1 MSATPSNPHDRRCQ
15 APETSLPPRARAP
28 AQSTTS
34 TTLEAPLSAG
44 TGIQTPRNTPSTE
57 AAASAGSSTAAN
69 GDAPIADA
77 PTDDYTT
84 LKAGTPAFVHAVE
97 AALTDFFHAQRPTVE
112 PLGEIFVQAAEA
124 LELFVLRGGKRT
136 RPAFAWTGWLGAGGD
151 AAGPDAAA
159 VLKACAALELVQ
171 ACALIHDDII
181 DSSRTRRRFP
191 TVHVDFE
198 QRHRERD
205 WAGDSAHF
213 GASVAILV
221 GDLALAWAD
230 DMVHASGLDP
240 AAIAR
245 FAPVW
250 AQMRTEVLGG
260 QLLDIN
266 GEAGGDE
273 SVAAALRI
281 NRYKTAA
288 YTVERPLHLGAA
300 IADAEPKL
308 VEDYRTFGTDIGIA
322 FQLRD
327 DLLGVFGDPEVTGK
341 PSGDDL
347 REGKRTVL
355 IAEALQRADSIDPAA
370 ATLLR
375 TSLGTDLS
383 ADQVAHLRAVLTD
396 LGAVDEVE
404 RRISDLTEQGLA
416 AIESSSATA
425 AMKEQLRAMAL
436 SATRRAA

>member
-1 MSATPSNPHDRRCQ
+1 M
-15 APETSLPPRARAP
+15 
-28 AQSTTS
+28 
-34 TTLEAPLSAG
+34 EAPLSAG
-44 TGIQTPRNTPSTE
+44 PGTQTRTAPPGT
-57 AAASAGSSTAAN
+57 AGFVTAVETALTAFFATRRETVQQL
-69 GDAPIADA
+69 GPI
-77 PTDDYTT
+77 
-84 LKAGTPAFVHAVE
+84 FVE
-97 AALTDFFHAQRPTVE
+97 AADE
-112 PLGEIFVQAAEA
+112 
-124 LELFVLRGGKRT
+124 LEMFVLRGGKRT

-151 AAGPDAAA
+151 PGDPRAAA
-159 VLKACAALELVQ
+159 VLSACAALELVQ

-198 QRHRERD
+198 RRHRDRG
-205 WAGDSAHF
+205 WSGDAEHY
-213 GASVAILV
+213 GVSVGILV

-240 AAIAR
+240 AAFAR

-260 QLLDIN
+260 QLLDIY

-273 SVAAALRI
+273 SIDAAMRI

-300 IADAEPKL
+300 IADADPAL
-308 VEDYRTFGTDIGIA
+308 IDAYRTFGTDIGIA

-355 IAEALQRADSIDPAA
+355 VADALRRADATDPAA
-370 ATLLR
+370 AALLR
-375 TSLGTDLS
+375 ASIGTELDP
-383 ADQVAHLRAVLTD
+383 DQVARLRAVITE

-404 RRISDLTEQGLA
+404 RRIAELTDKGLA
-416 AIESSSATA
+416 AIEASSATPEA
-425 AMKEQLRAMAL
+425 KERLRAMAL
-436 SATRRAA
+436 AATRRIA

>member
-1 MSATPSNPHDRRCQ
+1 
-15 APETSLPPRARAP
+15 
-28 AQSTTS
+28 
-34 TTLEAPLSAG
+34 LEAPLSAG
-44 TGIQTPRNTPSTE
+44 TGIQTPRTTPPANITPGTPGFV
-57 AAASAGSSTAAN
+57 AAVE
-69 GDAPIADA
+69 DA
-77 PTDDYTT
+77 
-84 LKAGTPAFVHAVE
+84 LKAFFV
-97 AALTDFFHAQRPTVE
+97 TRRPIVE
-112 PLGEIFVQAAEA
+112 PLGPVFIQAADA

-151 AAGPDAAA
+151 PTGPDAAA
-159 VLKACAALELVQ
+159 VLNACAALELVQ

-198 QRHRERD
+198 QRHRDRG
-205 WAGDSAHF
+205 WTGDSEHF
-213 GASVAILV
+213 GTSVAILV

-230 DMVHASGLDP
+230 DMVQAAGLGA

-250 AQMRTEVLGG
+250 ALMRTEVLGG
-260 QLLDIN
+260 QLLDIH
-266 GEAGGDE
+266 GESAGDE

-300 IADAEPKL
+300 LADADSRL
-308 VEDYRTFGTDIGIA
+308 VEAYRTFGTDIGIA

-327 DLLGVFGDPEVTGK
+327 DLLGVFGDPTVTGK

-355 IAEALQRADSIDPAA
+355 VAEALQRADATDPAA
-370 ATLLR
+370 AALLR
-375 TSLGTDLS
+375 TSIGADLS
-383 ADQVAHLRAVLTD
+383 ADQVEHLRGVITD

-404 RRISDLTEQGLA
+404 RRITELTEQGLA
-416 AIESSSATA
+416 ALESSTATPA
-425 AMKEQLRAMAL
+425 AKERLRAMAL
-436 SATRRAA
+436 AATSRTH

>member
-1 MSATPSNPHDRRCQ
+1 M
-15 APETSLPPRARAP
+15 
-28 AQSTTS
+28 
-34 TTLEAPLSAG
+34 EAHLSAG
-44 TGIQTPRNTPSTE
+44 TGIQKPQANPPATPS
-57 AAASAGSSTAAN
+57 
-69 GDAPIADA
+69 
-77 PTDDYTT
+77 
-84 LKAGTPAFVHAVE
+84 AGTPGFVAAVE
-97 AALTDFFHAQRPTVE
+97 DALKAFFLTRRAIVE
-112 PLGEIFVQAAEA
+112 PLGPVCIQAADA

-151 AAGPDAAA
+151 PTGPDAAA
-159 VLKACAALELVQ
+159 VLNACAALELVQ
-171 ACALIHDDII
+171 ACALVHDDII

-198 QRHRERD
+198 QRHRD
-205 WAGDSAHF
+205 HGWVGDAAHF
-213 GASVAILV
+213 GTSVAILI

-230 DMVHASGLDP
+230 DMVHTAGLAP
-240 AAIAR
+240 AVLGR

-250 AQMRTEVLGG
+250 ALMRTEVLGG
-260 QLLDIN
+260 QLLDIH
-266 GEAGGDE
+266 GESAGDE

-300 IADAEPKL
+300 LADADPRL
-308 VEDYRTFGTDIGIA
+308 VEAYRTFGTDIGIA

-327 DLLGVFGDPEVTGK
+327 DLLGVFGDPAVTGK

-355 IAEALQRADSIDPAA
+355 VAEALRRADATDPAA

-375 TSLGTDLS
+375 TSIGTELT
-383 ADQVAHLRAVLTD
+383 ADQVERLRAVITE

-404 RRISDLTEQGLA
+404 RRITELTEQGLA
-416 AIESSSATA
+416 ALASSTATPDA
-425 AMKEQLRAMAL
+425 KERLRAMAMA
-436 SATRRAA
+436 ATSRTH

>member
-1 MSATPSNPHDRRCQ
+1 MPGHHA
-15 APETSLPPRARAP
+15 
-28 AQSTTS
+28 STTI
-34 TTLEAPLSAG
+34 LEAPLSAG
-44 TGIQTPRNTPSTE
+44 PGTQTPHRTS
-57 AAASAGSSTAAN
+57 AAELI
-69 GDAPIADA
+69 APQ
-77 PTDDYTT
+77 P
-84 LKAGTPAFVHAVE
+84 GTPAFVAAVEGALTSFFASRRRTVEELGPVFVE
-97 AALTDFFHAQRPTVE
+97 AAD
-112 PLGEIFVQAAEA
+112 A
-124 LELFVLRGGKRT
+124 LQLFVLRGGKRT

-151 AAGPDAAA
+151 ADSAEADA
-159 VLKACAALELVQ
+159 VLTACSALELVQ

-198 QRHRERD
+198 QRHRDRG

-250 AQMRTEVLGG
+250 AGMRTEVLGG

-273 SVAAALRI
+273 SVEAALRI

-300 IADAEPKL
+300 IADADADL
-308 VEDYRTFGTDIGIA
+308 VDAYRTFGTDIGIA

-327 DLLGVFGDPEVTGK
+327 DLLGVFGDPAVTGK

-355 IAEALQRADSIDPAA
+355 LAEALRRADQTDPAA
-370 ATLLR
+370 AKLLR
-375 TSLGTDLS
+375 TSIGTDLGP
-383 ADQVAHLRAVLTD
+383 DEVARLRAVLTE

-404 RRISDLTEQGLA
+404 RRITELTDAGLA
-416 AIESSSATA
+416 AIETSAATPGA
-425 AMKEQLRAMAL
+425 KERLRAMAL
-436 SATRRAA
+436 AATKRAA